1 MSARLSVMGLYDYDP
16 TIFDLMVL
24 PEGIEKEI
32 LINEIFLES
41 FDLECVYPN
50 PDFLKILIGNW
61 SKANIYN
68 WEELY
73 KTLMYDYNPI
83 YNRFYESTETET
95 RDLAN
100 TVNQT
105 DGHKLDRVGKDG
117 RITQDSTK
125 NENIDSVN
133 AYNDGNWV
141 KREKN
146 DFDGKRVG
154 QDTLNYNMNDSYKGD
169 LDRQGTD
176 TGTITKT
183 SKGGGNI
190 GVTTTQ
196 KLIKEQREI
205 VKFNLYKYITNEFIK
220 VFCIQIY

>member
-1 MSARLSVMGLYDYDP
+1 MARLSVMGLYDYDP

-24 PEGIEKEI
+24 PDGIEKSV

-117 RITQDSTK
+117 RVTQDK
-125 NENIDSVN
+125 NVNENINSVN

-141 KREKN
+141 KREKDDYN
-146 DFDGKRVG
+146 GTRVG
-154 QDTLNYNMNDSYKGD
+154 QDTLNYNLNDSYNGD
-169 LDRQGTD
+169 LDRKGTD
-176 TGTITKT
+176 TGTITRHN
-183 SKGGGNI
+183 KGGGNI

-196 KLIKEQREI
+196 SMIREQREI

>member
-1 MSARLSVMGLYDYDP
+1 MARLSVMGLYDYDP

-24 PEGIEKEI
+24 PDGIEKTV

-100 TVNQT
+100 TVNQS

-117 RITQDSTK
+117 RVMQNAQTNSST
-125 NENIDSVN
+125 NSVN

-141 KREKN
+141 KREKD
-146 DFDGKRVG
+146 DFIGAQIG
-154 QDTLNYNMNDSYKGD
+154 QDTLNYNVNDSYEGD
-169 LDRQGTD
+169 LDRKGTD
-176 TGTITKT
+176 TGTITKH